1 MKRLLCLLF
10 AALALLLLLVG
21 CAKEAVTPNWAGQEK
36 SAAAEKTDASGWQAQ
51 YDLGVRYLNDGN
63 YEEAVI
69 AFTAAIEID
78 PKRPEG
84 YAARGGAYLSMAQA
98 SGDAAQYA
106 QAADDLEQAG
116 RLGDGSAGRREE
128 LAAAYIALGREE
140 DAAEEYLALIEGE
153 PRSEYFDWLID
164 YYRGI
169 GDDARA
175 DEISRQA
182 YAATGDEKYWT
193 PRLSAEEA
201 EALRAYTAFLSWKS
215 DWAFAVADLDGD
227 GVVELIAG
235 ESAYGGGEYNFST
248 SNTLTFNNYYYVYA
262 YQNGDVCQVAD
273 GFVAVRVSPEIYITD
288 TGAVLTND
296 SGNSGYYGS
305 YFRFWNGSE
314 AVEHDLGSR
323 IADWNEN
330 DEPIYEYMIDDDLV
344 SEAVY
349 EEWLRTHAQG
359 KHQIYPVLAT
369 DENLLMLTRGDYTGL
384 SDAGQ
389 VYLHDCASCISLE
402 GRTELE
408 AMAREVSE
416 QYGVG
421 VYMVTTYYN
430 LGDKTAEEYFEE
442 YALGMGS
449 EREAIMLLVNINIE
463 RREYDLLVNGS
474 AANRVF
480 TDNGKQVLAESF
492 TDDLASDNWYNGLLD
507 YIRECARFL
516 EADANGAP
524 VDAGRLG

>member
-1 MKRLLCLLF
+1 MKQLLCLLL
-10 AALALLLLLVG
+10 AALGLLLLLCG

-36 SAAAEKTDASGWQAQ
+36 SAAAEITDASGWQAQ

-69 AFTAAIEID
+69 AFTAAIKID

-84 YAARGGAYLSMAQA
+84 YAARGSAYLSMAQA

-153 PRSEYFDWLID
+153 PKSEYFDWLIG

-175 DEISRQA
+175 DEISQQA
-182 YAATGDEKYWT
+182 YAATGDEKYWV

-201 EALRAYTAFLSWKS
+201 EALRAYTEFLSWKS

-273 GFVAVRVSPEIYITD
+273 GFVDVQFFPEVYVTD
-288 TGAVLTND
+288 TGAVLTEGH
-296 SGNSGYYGS
+296 GNSGYHGY
-305 YFRFWNGSE
+305 YFCFWNGSE
-314 AVEHDLGSR
+314 AEEHDLGSR
-323 IADWNEN
+323 IADWDEN
-330 DEPIYEYMIDDDLV
+330 DDAVFEYMIDDDLV
-344 SEAVY
+344 SEAAY
-349 EEWLRTHAQG
+349 NEWLRTYAQG

-384 SDAGQ
+384 SDARQ
-389 VYLHDCASCISLE
+389 VYLHDCASCISVE

-430 LGDKTAEEYFEE
+430 FGDKTSGELADEYFEE

-449 EREAIMLLVNINIE
+449 GREAIVLLVNTE

-480 TDNGKQVLAESF
+480 TDDKKQVLEESF
-492 TDDLASDNWYNGLLD
+492 TDDLASDYWYNGLQD

-516 EADANGAP
+516 EADANGVS
-524 VDAGRLG
+524 VDAGR